1 MEAIFAKF
9 QEANI
14 DPDVFLKASAILA
27 LGSLLL
33 GCIGRFVFGKKSL
46 FFHAVSS
53 AIGIIFLYAV
63 AIVVYSAFPDFT
75 KFIPDI
81 PFVTFRDTSMQ
92 LFIFEGAHYTVV
104 CTQLLNMVILAFL
117 ANLLDSWIP
126 AGKNIILWLL
136 SKCVTVVGAILLQL
150 LVNWLIDRFLP
161 QGLITY
167 APTILLGLLV
177 LLLLVGALKFLVG
190 AILAT
195 VHPVV
200 GAFYTFFFSTIV
212 GKSITKA
219 MLTTGILT
227 GIVYALNYVGLYNIS
242 IATAALIAYLPLA
255 IVLAFVWYIINRI
268 SK

>member
-1 MEAIFAKF
+1 MEAIITKL
-9 QEANI
+9 QEANVN
-14 DPDVFLKASAILA
+14 PDVFLKASAILA

-33 GCIGRFVFGKKSL
+33 GCIGRFIFGKKSA

-53 AIGIIFLYAV
+53 SIGIIFVYGV

-75 KFIPDI
+75 KFIPKI
-81 PFVTFRDTSMQ
+81 PFVSFSDTSMQ
-92 LFIFEGAHYTVV
+92 LFVFQNAHYTVL
-104 CTQLLNMVILAFL
+104 CSQLLDMVILAFL
-117 ANLLDSWIP
+117 ANLLESCIP
-126 AGKNIILWLL
+126 AGKNIFLWLL
-136 SKCVTVVGAILLQL
+136 SKCVTVLGAILLQL
-150 LVNWLIDRFLP
+150 LVNWLIAKYIP

-190 AILAT
+190 AILAS
-195 VHPVV
+195 VHPII
-200 GAFYTFFFSTIV
+200 GAFYTFFFATLV

-219 MLTTGILT
+219 LLTTGILT

-242 IATAALIAYLPLA
+242 IATAALIAYLPLV
-255 IVLAFVWYIINRI
+255 IVLAFIWYIINRI